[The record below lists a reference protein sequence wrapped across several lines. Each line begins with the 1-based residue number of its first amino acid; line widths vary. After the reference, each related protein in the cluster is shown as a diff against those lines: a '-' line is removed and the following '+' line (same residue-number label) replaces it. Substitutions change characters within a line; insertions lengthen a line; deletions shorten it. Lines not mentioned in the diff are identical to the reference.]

1 MTGTDDSGA
10 DLVDRLAAAGLRA
23 SVLVRDLDTGGE
35 VGLDPDRPWPLAS
48 LAKVAQALVVLDRVA
63 RRRLDGAARVRVE
76 PGRVDTPGP
85 TGLTRF
91 RHPAEVA
98 VDDLVSLSVSLSDNA
113 AADALF
119 ALVPPD
125 EVSDAL
131 AGWGLTGLHV
141 RHPFSALTRTP
152 VELFSAADVDLAHSV
167 AIGEGTEGGGHRLPQ
182 LDVARTNAG
191 SARSLVDLLGVVWAR
206 GDDVGDARRPQP
218 CPRPH
223 PEARARLRGLLAA
236 NVHRHRLAPDL
247 ASDAATWSSKTGTLL
262 TLRHEVGV
270 VEHRDGTRIA
280 VAVLSGS
287 RIAASVQPAAEATL
301 GAVARRLHD
310 DLRDLA

>member
-1 MTGTDDSGA
+1 MTATDASGT
-10 DLVDRLAAAGLRA
+10 DLVDRLDAAGLRA
-23 SVLVRDLDTGGE
+23 SVLVRDLDSGGE
-35 VGLDPDRPWPLAS
+35 IGLDPDRPWPLAS
-48 LAKVAQALVVLDRVA
+48 LAKVAQALVVLDHVA
-63 RRRLDGAARVRVE
+63 TGRLDGAARVRVE

-91 RHPAEVA
+91 RHPADVA
-98 VDDLVSLSVSLSDNA
+98 VEDLVSLSVSLSDNS

-125 EVSDAL
+125 EVSGAL
-131 AGWGLTGLHV
+131 AAWGLPGLHV
-141 RHPFSALTRTP
+141 RHPFSALARTP
-152 VELFSAADVDLAHSV
+152 VELLSAADVDLAHSV
-167 AIGEGTEGGGHRLPQ
+167 AIGEGTDGGGHRLPQ

-191 SARSLVDLLGVVWAR
+191 SARSLVDLLGVVWADGGEPGR
-206 GDDVGDARRPQP
+206 TRPGS
-218 CPRPH
+218 RPH
-223 PEARARLRGLLAA
+223 PEARVRLRALLAA

-301 GAVARRLHD
+301 GAVARRIHD
-310 DLRDLA
+310 DLRDLG